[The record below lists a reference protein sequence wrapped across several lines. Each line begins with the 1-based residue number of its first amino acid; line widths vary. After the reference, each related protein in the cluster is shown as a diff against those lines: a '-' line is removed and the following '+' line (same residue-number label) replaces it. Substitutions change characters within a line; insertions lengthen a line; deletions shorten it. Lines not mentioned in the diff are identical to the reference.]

1 MTSCSMSKATCRY
14 DKVLT
19 VVTIQR
25 DRLRHHTTA
34 LIRIR
39 LTTKRLLKREKP
51 EATLGLKA
59 AIAFIYVFCSCPN

>member
-1 MTSCSMSKATCRY
+1 MSKATCRY
-14 DKVLT
+14 DEVLT

-25 DRLRHHTTA
+25 DRLRHHTPA

-51 EATLGLKA
+51 ESNMGPESRDSFQIRVL
-59 AIAFIYVFCSCPN
+59 

>member
-1 MTSCSMSKATCRY
+1 MSKATCRY
-14 DKVLT
+14 DEVLT

-25 DRLRHHTTA
+25 DRLRHHTPA

-51 EATLGLKA
+51 EVTWA
-59 AIAFIYVFCSCPN
+59 